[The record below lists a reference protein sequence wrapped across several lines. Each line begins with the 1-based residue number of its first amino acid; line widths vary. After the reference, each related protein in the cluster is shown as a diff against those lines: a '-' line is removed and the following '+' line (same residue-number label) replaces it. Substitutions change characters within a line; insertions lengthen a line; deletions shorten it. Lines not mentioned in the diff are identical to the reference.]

1 LPEIRNISY
10 FRDKQK
16 HEADIILEINGRTVP
31 IEVKYQNH
39 IYDHDFKNLLY
50 FMHPC
55 VDVSVNFQ
63 QSCGRLT
70 DAYIFVVDIFTAKT
84 PDRPRTRATSI

>member
-16 HEADIILEINGRTVP
+16 HEADIVLEINGRTVP

-39 IYDHDFKNLLY
+39 IYDHDLKNLLY

-55 VDVSVNFQ
+55 VDVSVNF
-63 QSCGRLT
+63 
-70 DAYIFVVDIFTAKT
+70 
-84 PDRPRTRATSI
+84 